1 MAASRAPGA
10 AVGQSRPHF
19 VSAIGSDPSCTTIPP
34 PCGSAPRLFLPQGY
48 IFVQILHGLRL
59 LPNEMWLQSR
69 LDYLS
74 VQATLLAATAKTKS
88 QNPSLWDRIKAHTTY
103 LAAVKD
109 FQ

>member
-1 MAASRAPGA
+1 
-10 AVGQSRPHF
+10 
-19 VSAIGSDPSCTTIPP
+19 
-34 PCGSAPRLFLPQGY
+34 
-48 IFVQILHGLRL
+48 
-59 LPNEMWLQSR
+59 MWLQSR